1 MDEDGTTISCP
12 RSLLDKVDEIRKLG
26 LASTIPLPQIAVV
39 GDQSSGKSALL
50 EYISGV
56 TFPKDAG
63 MCTCFVTQV
72 MMRSATEFSARV
84 LVNGEVHPQLK
95 APQSRDDVAAV
106 IENAKALF
114 KGTKNRSIYD
124 EILTVELNGPELPM
138 LTLVDLPGYV
148 HTHAVGQSETIVQEI
163 AKLVETYIAEPRT
176 IVLAVIPANHD
187 FVNNV
192 AISYIRRFDEAGKRT
207 LCVLT
212 KPDLLDRGTEGPV
225 FEILSGKL
233 WHLSRGYHII
243 KNKGYEDCRAGD
255 PREGTLKKESAFFE
269 RPPWSS
275 IPVTQRGIQS
285 LIEKLTDTLTDQ
297 VEKELSGI
305 RKDII
310 QRKETLSAQLE
321 ALGPAIATDLE
332 KSMSIQRNI
341 NHVMQQ
347 FKYLVDGHY
356 GAGDFSE
363 EHYLRSLVRDYNEAF
378 HKKIIAIT
386 NQATE
391 SLDIRSI
398 MRATRGRELKGM
410 VPLEAFVILCKRV
423 VEQWLSVTQGHI
435 AKVCQIA
442 MNTLAQVIGQRCD
455 QILVNYFSERM
466 MEFVHQQKKI
476 MDHDAH
482 EVLDDE
488 INQPS
493 TLQDTDF
500 AKKWGVEGSAE
511 DVQMRTILRSYCLT
525 AASRYVDAICLY
537 VVERRLFKN
546 CDERG
551 IKWFTNDPTALSR
564 FREPRQTAKLR
575 ESLPVQIQQL
585 EAAIARL

>member
-1 MDEDGTTISCP
+1 
-12 RSLLDKVDEIRKLG
+12 
-26 LASTIPLPQIAVV
+26 
-39 GDQSSGKSALL
+39 
-50 EYISGV
+50 
-56 TFPKDAG
+56 
-63 MCTCFVTQV
+63 
-72 MMRSATEFSARV
+72 
-84 LVNGEVHPQLK
+84 
-95 APQSRDDVAAV
+95 
-106 IENAKALF
+106 
-114 KGTKNRSIYD
+114 
-124 EILTVELNGPELPM
+124 
-138 LTLVDLPGYV
+138 
-148 HTHAVGQSETIVQEI
+148 
-163 AKLVETYIAEPRT
+163 
-176 IVLAVIPANHD
+176 
-187 FVNNV
+187 
-192 AISYIRRFDEAGKRT
+192 
-207 LCVLT
+207 
-212 KPDLLDRGTEGPV
+212 
-225 FEILSGKL
+225 
-233 WHLSRGYHII
+233 
-243 KNKGYEDCRAGD
+243 
-255 PREGTLKKESAFFE
+255 
-269 RPPWSS
+269 
-275 IPVTQRGIQS
+275 
-285 LIEKLTDTLTDQ
+285 
-297 VEKELSGI
+297 
-305 RKDII
+305 
-310 QRKETLSAQLE
+310 
-321 ALGPAIATDLE
+321 
-332 KSMSIQRNI
+332 MSIQRNI

-363 EHYLRSLVRDYNEAF
+363 EHYLRSLVRDRNEAF
-378 HKKIIAIT
+378 NKKIIAIT

-391 SLDIRSI
+391 SLDVRSI